1 MRSFKV
7 NGYPVWD
14 RKEETLSA
22 ADEQAGGPGKTRAT
36 AGAAADRGKVAQTG
50 AAGGKPPRIEPAP
63 AKTRGP
69 SPEKTARTR
78 EAIVKAA
85 AEEFFEHGFSRATM
99 AGVARR
105 AGLAKGTA
113 YLYFPTKEALFAGVV
128 RHIVSDVLAAAE
140 EREIEPG
147 ERIGDYFRRTLAPVM
162 TNAVFA
168 QRAAVARLVI
178 SEGAEFP
185 FLAEIYRTGVFEPL
199 MDHIRSHAERARARG
214 ELACDALVR
223 LPQLLVGPIWVGI
236 VYNGILN
243 PAEPLDIGAMFSA
256 QIDLL
261 FPPSDKA
268 G

>member
-1 MRSFKV
+1 MK
-7 NGYPVWD
+7 
-14 RKEETLSA
+14 A
-22 ADEQAGGPGKTRAT
+22 ADEQAGDAGKRGARAGGDP
-36 AGAAADRGKVAQTG
+36 AEREAAARGD
-50 AAGGKPPRIEPAP
+50 AAGGERPRGEPRP

-78 EAIVKAA
+78 EAILKAA

-99 AGVARR
+99 AAVARR

-185 FLAEIYRTGVFEPL
+185 FLAEVYRTEVFEPL
-199 MDHIRSHAERARARG
+199 MDHIRGHAERARARG

-261 FPPSDKA
+261 FPPGGTA
-268 G
+268 E